1 MMISRYGA
9 RYVQLRDLG
18 ADCQAMQEV
27 VAVVEFAVHEINATP
42 KKAGNEIGSTIWSS
56 LIDVFEAFMLADM

>member
-9 RYVQLRDLG
+9 RYVQLRDLC
-18 ADCQAMQEV
+18 ADCQAMQE
-27 VAVVEFAVHEINATP
+27 AVVVVQFAVCKNNATP
-42 KKAGNEIGSTIWSS
+42 KKAGHETGSAIWSS